1 MNTKQMDCALELAR
15 TLNFNRAA
23 ENLFMSQPS
32 LSYQIK
38 ALEDEVGFA
47 IFDRSGHGT
56 ALTPAGAQFT
66 TTLQSIREDLR
77 RAVELGQNF
86 SARYSA
92 SINVGLTW
100 RSSLLALPDAMRKLH
115 GMHPDVDVTPVFN
128 QGEGIDAF
136 MRGEQDAVF
145 LRDDGRRIPEVDMHP
160 LYRSRIYLVTRKNDP
175 LARKASVR
183 AEDLRGRTLM
193 VGGTS
198 PAPLRA
204 VQHRVVST
212 LGLAHFNSND
222 HGTTLVNVAAG
233 KGVCLSPGLFNDGS
247 GEFAWTPFECEETI
261 SCVMLTHADE
271 RRPEVLELVKLL
283 QEAYREG
290 TRWAKL
296 V

>member
-38 ALEDEVGFA
+38 ALEEEVGFR

-56 ALTPAGAQFT
+56 ALTPAGAQFVT
-66 TTLQSIREDLR
+66 SLESIRADLR

-86 SARYSA
+86 SAQYRE
-92 SINVGLTW
+92 SINVGLTV
-100 RSSLLALPDAMRKLH
+100 RSALLALPEVMIQMHKR
-115 GMHPDVDVTPVFN
+115 HPDLNITPVFN
-128 QGEGIDAF
+128 QGESIDAF
-136 MRGEQDAVF
+136 LRGEQDICF
-145 LRDDGRRIPEVDMHP
+145 LRDDGRRIPEVTMHA
-160 LYRSRIYLVTRKNDP
+160 LYQSRIYLVTRKNDL
-175 LARKASVR
+175 LAKK
-183 AEDLRGRTLM
+183 DLVHPADLKGRTLM
-193 VGGTS
+193 VGGPS

-204 VQHRVVST
+204 VQHRMVSE
-212 LGLAHFNSND
+212 LNLPHFNSND
-222 HGTTLVNVAAG
+222 HGTTLVSVAAG

-247 GEFAWTPFECEETI
+247 GEFAWTPFDCEETI
-261 SCVMLTHADE
+261 SCVLLTHADE

-283 QEAYREG
+283 QDAYQPG
-290 TRWAKL
+290 TRWARL